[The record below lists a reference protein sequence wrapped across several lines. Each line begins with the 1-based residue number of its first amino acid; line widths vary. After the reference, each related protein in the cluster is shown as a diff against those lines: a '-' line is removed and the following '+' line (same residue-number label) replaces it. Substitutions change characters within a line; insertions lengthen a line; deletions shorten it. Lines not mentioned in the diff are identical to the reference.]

1 MKLQLRQI
9 QHAVA
14 LAEEGNFSAAAR
26 RLHLSQPALSRS
38 IKSLEEML
46 GTVLFDRGG
55 TSVTVTATG
64 RIVVDR
70 GRTLLQET
78 SDVERE
84 IQLAMGLEIGAL
96 NVGAGPYACKIS
108 VGRACGL
115 LLRDYPGLRLDV
127 RVADWS
133 LLTELV
139 IEGKLDVAVAETSAA
154 SLDPRL
160 ETEPLP
166 KHPGAFICNPNHPL
180 TRESALTLE
189 HIQEYPLVASSL
201 PERARS
207 LRGVHRVDT
216 FDLIRDIV
224 IASDTIGMATASQIA
239 EDEAAGL
246 LVRLSPSPPWLH
258 TNYGFLR
265 LKGRSPSPAA
275 LAFMAK
281 VRELEYA
288 MAEDASDIE
297 AAGQPA

>member
-26 RLHLSQPALSRS
+26 RLRLSQPALSRS
-38 IKSLEEML
+38 IKCLEEML

-64 RIVVDR
+64 RIVVER
-70 GRTLLQET
+70 GRALLQDT

-84 IQLAMGLEIGAL
+84 IQLTMGLEIGTL
-96 NVGAGPYACKIS
+96 SVGAGPFPCNIS
-108 VGRACGL
+108 VGQACGL

-133 LLTELV
+133 LLTQLV
-139 IEGKLDVAVAETSAA
+139 IEGKLDVAVAEMSAA
-154 SLDPRL
+154 TQDSRLD
-160 ETEPLP
+160 TEALP
-166 KHPGAFICNPNHPL
+166 KHRGFFVCNSNHPL
-180 TRESALTLE
+180 TREPALTLD
-189 HIQEYPLVASSL
+189 HIQEYPLAASSL
-201 PERARS
+201 PERAQW

-216 FDLIRDIV
+216 FDLVRNIV
-224 IASDTIGMATASQIA
+224 LASDTIGMATSSQVA

-246 LVRLSPSPPWLH
+246 LVRLPPHPPWLH

-288 MAEDASDIE
+288 MAEDAPDIE
-297 AAGQPA
+297 AAGQIA